1 MVLSIFDLYTIGVGP
16 SSSHTVGPMKA
27 AKKFVEDLQSKSL
40 FEKVISLRV
49 ELFGSL
55 ALTGRGHGT
64 HKAIIAGLNGQAPET
79 VDPDLIP
86 KLMDHATNQNEVNL
100 LGLKKIFFNMKS
112 DFLFKR
118 KEFLKYHSNGM
129 RFSAF
134 DEKGKEV
141 HHTVY
146 YSTGG
151 GFILSE
157 EEALQKNKSKKE
169 SSHVEIPFP
178 YETVKKFL
186 TKGKEKGLNSLS
198 QMILENEKTWRS
210 EEEIFQKLDHLWA
223 SKRLFK
229 EAVSKRCSSRWA

>member
-27 AKKFVEDLQSKSL
+27 AKKFVENLQNKSL
-40 FEKVISLRV
+40 LEEVITLKI

-64 HKAIIAGLNGQAPET
+64 HKAIIAGLNGQSPET

-86 KLMDHATNQNEVNL
+86 KLMDHAKNQNEINV
-100 LGLKKIFFNMKS
+100 LGIKKIFFNMNN

-118 KEFLKYHSNGM
+118 KEFLDYHSNGM

-134 DEKGKEV
+134 NKEEKELF
-141 HHTVY
+141 HTVY

-157 EEALQKNKSKKE
+157 EETLKKNEMKKA
-169 SSHVEIPFP
+169 
-178 YETVKKFL
+178 YNL
-186 TKGKEKGLNSLS
+186 
-198 QMILENEKTWRS
+198 
-210 EEEIFQKLDHLWA
+210 
-223 SKRLFK
+223 
-229 EAVSKRCSSRWA
+229 